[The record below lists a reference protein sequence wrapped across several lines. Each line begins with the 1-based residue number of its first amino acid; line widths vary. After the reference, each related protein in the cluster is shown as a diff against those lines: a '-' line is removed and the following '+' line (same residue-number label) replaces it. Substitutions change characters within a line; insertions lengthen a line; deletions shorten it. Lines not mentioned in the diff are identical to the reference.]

1 MMDKLPNLK
10 NGFQY
15 FLVKDCQ
22 RVRRNAK
29 HYDYVEIF
37 QHRDGEDRWLAD
49 VVDVD
54 SAKNLIEQMESD
66 NTLETYDQVMDLLKL
81 DQTFV
86 GTADYM
92 GLAYFWAYGYRHYLR
107 DATPLQRQKVHHS
120 FLKANLE
127 LDGESE
133 SHLKIIQRFIPED
146 SDCPNRRRKRKV
158 TPLPNLKTKE
168 IGNNVE
174 ILYNVDYTS
183 DSDVNALESMLNDKR
198 I

>member
-1 MMDKLPNLK
+1 MTGKLPNLK

-15 FLVKDCQ
+15 FLVKDYQ

-29 HYDYVEIF
+29 NYDYVEIF
-37 QHRDGEDRWLAD
+37 QHLGGEDRWVAD
-49 VVDVD
+49 VVDID
-54 SAKNLIEQMESD
+54 SAKNLIKQIEYD
-66 NTLETYDQVMDLLKL
+66 NTLVTYNQSRALLKL

-92 GLAYFWAYGYRHYLR
+92 GLTYFWAYGYRHYLR

-133 SHLKIIQRFIPED
+133 NHWKIIQRF
-146 SDCPNRRRKRKV
+146 S
-158 TPLPNLKTKE
+158 T
-168 IGNNVE
+168 NN
-174 ILYNVDYTS
+174 I
-183 DSDVNALESMLNDKR
+183 
-198 I
+198 

>member
-1 MMDKLPNLK
+1 MTGKLPNLK

-15 FLVKDCQ
+15 FLVKDYQ

-29 HYDYVEIF
+29 NYDYVEIS
-37 QHRDGEDRWLAD
+37 QHLDGEDRWIAD
-49 VVDVD
+49 VVDID
-54 SAKNLIEQMESD
+54 SAKNLIKQIEYD
-66 NTLETYDQVMDLLKL
+66 NTLVTYDQSRALLKL

-133 SHLKIIQRFIPED
+133 NHWKIIQRYIPE
-146 SDCPNRRRKRKV
+146 SDLADRRNKTKVKPLPNRKSRLSGHQQDVEKG
-158 TPLPNLKTKE
+158 NLKTKE

-174 ILYNVDYTS
+174 ILYNADQRH
-183 DSDVNALESMLNDKR
+183 A
-198 I
+198 